1 MVKMIMHGCNGK
13 MGQVITK
20 IVKEDA
26 NAEIVAGID
35 KYINASVVD
44 VVYSVVSLLHIFN
57 TFAHKKLH
65 KSKNRRFVHKNR
77 RFSH

>member
-35 KYINASVVD
+35 KYIRDRGSRISKAFRTFQTENHSV
-44 VVYSVVSLLHIFN
+44 SFR
-57 TFAHKKLH
+57 
-65 KSKNRRFVHKNR
+65 KSR
-77 RFSH
+77 